1 MAARAVPD
9 GMLVF
14 LCTHERTDLCEFL
27 DKCLAAFVAVKS
39 RVFSRALAHRS
50 VRIDD
55 DDLLEMV
62 ALPHLEVVRVVGRRH
77 LDRARSECG
86 VDIRIGKERNAPLH
100 HGQDQSLA
108 DEAFVALIIRMHSD
122 PRIAEHRLGPR
133 RRDLHIVIRA
143 LDLVAEM
150 PEIPLLCLM
159 LHLDVRDRR
168 RAVRAPVRD
177 ACALIDQPLLIEA
190 HEHFAHRA
198 RAALVHREP
207 LAVPV
212 AGCAEHAQLIHDAVA
227 ILLLPVPDTLQKFLT
242 PEFEPVRPLRT
253 QTLLYLCLR
262 GNARM
267 ITPRYP
273 DDILAAHALV
283 AHKDILERIVERM
296 PHVQLPRHIRRRDH
310 YAVGR
315 TRLIRVIVK

>member
-1 MAARAVPD
+1 M
-9 GMLVF
+9 
-14 LCTHERTDLCEFL
+14 
-27 DKCLAAFVAVKS
+27 
-39 RVFSRALAHRS
+39 
-50 VRIDD
+50 
-55 DDLLEMV
+55 
-62 ALPHLEVVRVVGRRH
+62 
-77 LDRARSECG
+77 
-86 VDIRIGKERNAPLH
+86 
-100 HGQDQSLA
+100 
-108 DEAFVALIIRMHSD
+108 
-122 PRIAEHRLGPR
+122 
-133 RRDLHIVIRA
+133 
-143 LDLVAEM
+143 
-150 PEIPLLCLM
+150 
-159 LHLDVRDRR
+159 
-168 RAVRAPVRD
+168 
-177 ACALIDQPLLIEA
+177 
-190 HEHFAHRA
+190 

-253 QTLLYLCLR
+253 QTLLHLCLR

-267 ITPRYP
+267 IAPRYP